1 MADNNTINEVKSIN
15 GISLCDRSLREKINI
30 VLSELK
36 KLDNSDHNHSDK
48 YLSREEAS
56 LIFVSKTYVSNE
68 ISRFQKDFTLSDYI
82 TKTELN
88 NKKYI
93 TKDYADNKYAT
104 KVYTDAKVKELE
116 TYIKNKLNELAALQ
130 RLNKIRILLNS
141 LDLQLKELE
150 TNLPKLESDLNSTL
164 NKNYAITTK
173 FTGEIELSNKVTVVG
188 AGKSYSTQISSTGS
202 NYEFNTIKISMGGA
216 DITNSVL
223 TSISTLR
230 KQITIPKVTGNVIIT
245 ASTKVSGYYI
255 TSSLPNCSSSNTA
268 TWVAA
273 NGNFSTRIT
282 ANTNYKITNM
292 TVTMSGTDIT
302 SQCFNR
308 ISDEVVELNIK
319 NITGNVSIKA
329 TTELKTY
336 TITYYTTNCSK
347 TNSSTSIKAG
357 KSYYA
362 QIVANLNYT
371 IANATV
377 TMGGV
382 NINNQ
387 CLSNTSTGGVEID
400 IESVTGNLVITVE
413 ATLDRYSISRSLTN
427 CSASNSTTSIASG
440 SAYYC
445 VITPTTNYEINKYQ
459 LTMGG
464 VNVTSQ
470 YVSKSGKTLIINI
483 PSVTGTIVMSASAV
497 QTTYPCTSI
506 TCNSTAT
513 IDINGSANLAVK
525 VYPLNCTDSVSW
537 DISDRSAIAVFKENG
552 GYYARASKAGSYSVT
567 FYCGSKSCTC
577 RITVPQPKVYY
588 NISYYLVGGVSS
600 DTRQIV
606 EKGKS
611 YYTTITT
618 TQSTLFFTSAKITMG
633 GVDVTSQYLT
643 MSNSKVVIN
652 IPSVTGDLYID
663 ARTSDGWPVTYSA
676 RNGVSF
682 APMPSRASHKSLL
695 EIRVYY
701 DYEPNV
707 VVVHNGETMYDKCLT
722 YKTDHILISISQV
735 VGPVQISAY

>member
-48 YLSREEAS
+48 YLSYEEAS
-56 LIFVSKTYVSNE
+56 LIFVSKTYVTNE

-130 RLNKIRILLNS
+130 RLNQIRTLLNS

-202 NYEFNTIKISMGGA
+202 NYEFNTIKISMGGT

-273 NGNFSTRIT
+273 NGDFSTRIT
-282 ANTNYKITNM
+282 ANTNYKITNI

-302 SQCFNR
+302 SQCLNR

-319 NITGNVSIKA
+319 NITGNISIKA
-329 TTELKTY
+329 TTELKSY
-336 TITYYTTNCSK
+336 TITYNTPNCSK
-347 TNSSTSIKAG
+347 TNSATTVKAG
-357 KSYYA
+357 NSYYV
-362 QIVANLNYT
+362 QIVANLNYN
-371 IANATV
+371 ISNATV

-382 NINNQ
+382 NVNNQ
-387 CLSNTSTGGVEID
+387 YLSNTSTGGIEID
-400 IESVTGNLVITVE
+400 ISKVTGNVVITVE
-413 ATLDRYSISRSLTN
+413 TALNKYSVTRSLTN
-427 CSASNSTTSIASG
+427 CSLSNTTSSVSAG
-440 SAYYC
+440 SSYYC
-445 VITPTTNYEINKYQ
+445 VVTPTTNYEINKYQ
-459 LTMGG
+459 VTMGG
-464 VNVTSQ
+464 VDVTSQ
-470 YVSKSGKTLIINI
+470 YVSKSGTTLIINI
-483 PSVTGTIVMSASAV
+483 PSVTGTINIGASAV
-497 QTTYPCTSI
+497 Q
-506 TCNSTAT
+506 
-513 IDINGSANLAVK
+513 K
-525 VYPLNCTDSVSW
+525 
-537 DISDRSAIAVFKENG
+537 
-552 GYYARASKAGSYSVT
+552 
-567 FYCGSKSCTC
+567 
-577 RITVPQPKVYY
+577 PKVYY

-600 DTRQIV
+600 DTRQKV
-606 EKGKS
+606 EEGKS

-618 TQSTLFFTSAKITMG
+618 TQSTLFFISAKITMG
-633 GVDVTSQYLT
+633 GVDVTSKYLT

-663 ARTSDGWPVTYSA
+663 ARTSDGWPITYSV
-676 RNGVSF
+676 RNGVSIV
-682 APMPSRASHKSLL
+682 PMPSKAAHKSLL

-707 VVVHNGETMYDKCLT
+707 IVVHNGETMYDKCLT